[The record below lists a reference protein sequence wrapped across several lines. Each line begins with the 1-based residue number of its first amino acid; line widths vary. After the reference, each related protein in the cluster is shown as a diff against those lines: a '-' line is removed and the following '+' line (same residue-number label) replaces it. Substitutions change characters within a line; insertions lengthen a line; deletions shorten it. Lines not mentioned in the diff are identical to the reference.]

1 MSFLVLRYLKIK
13 EIYSTVSSLCH
24 SVPYYIIAGDT
35 ERRGMVSVPL
45 PLSLPK
51 QQAVVRYLLAKEVS
65 AHL

>member
-13 EIYSTVSSLCH
+13 EIYSTVSSLC
-24 SVPYYIIAGDT
+24 YIIAGDT